1 MVETV
6 VFSCQLRI
14 ALLNESVKL
23 PIIEGIDQI
32 NSKKIRKGKPNQY
45 KAFKIKP
52 KFLLI
57 LPTTSLNQ
65 ATPPDDNGEI
75 KRFCLMFLDTIELFQ
90 LKVFVLSLPK
100 ALFVHLH
107 NLKPKSQSLLIQ
119 AGWQD
124 LTCKTMSEDCHS
136 R

>member
-65 ATPPDDNGEI
+65 ATPSYDNGEI
-75 KRFCLMFLDTIELFQ
+75 RHFCLIFLKLM
-90 LKVFVLSLPK
+90 LKILIK
-100 ALFVHLH
+100 AF
-107 NLKPKSQSLLIQ
+107 
-119 AGWQD
+119 A
-124 LTCKTMSEDCHS
+124 E
-136 R
+136 